1 MVTKEMALEV
11 FEAIE
16 RMLARAAALE
26 SDKDAEDFD
35 IVNEVP
41 SVEDTLAGI
50 LNDPE
55 SIAEI
60 LADMDGLYPAKTFF
74 DDFSERV
81 WNLNTP
87 VTETGT
93 PRFNVAD
100 IYGDEYEGT
109 DWFETMS
116 NTECGLFIPEVVVSV
131 TYPDYEEL
139 MSDYDED
146 EGAQLTFDEITD

>member
-1 MVTKEMALEV
+1 
-11 FEAIE
+11 
-16 RMLARAAALE
+16 MLARAAALE
-26 SDKDAEDFD
+26 TDKDTRDFG
-35 IVNEVP
+35 IVGDVP

-60 LADMDGLYPAKTFF
+60 LADMDGLYPAKTFL
-74 DDFSERV
+74 DDFAERV
-81 WNLNTP
+81 WDLNIP

-100 IYGDEYEGT
+100 VYGDKYEGT

-116 NTECGLFIPEVVVSV
+116 NTESGLFVPEVVVNV

-139 MSDYDED
+139 MSDFNDD
-146 EGAQLTFDEITD
+146 GAQLTFDEIAD